1 MLRIHRAR
9 KRTGES
15 APLLS
20 NRYRDM
26 LRIPN
31 SGLEISGGLSPKFIE
46 VFMAFCESCGTQA
59 GADDRFCKACG
70 KPISSVEPNAQTAAA
85 DSQNIPAEPS
95 TPHAPTIVIPVHPM
109 APVTPVSPAPATVFC
124 RACGKQSPAA
134 YEFCES
140 CGASLR
146 GNVSTAQAPVQPPA
160 PSPQYAQPPSAIP
173 PQRKSHLG
181 VWLGVIF
188 GALAIIVIVLL
199 VALLSGPKPEDSLDQ
214 LRTAYLQHDQASF
227 DKYVD
232 VNSVLNDWTDQG
244 VNEWLKQQNAGALET
259 ATVQV
264 VAGAVKSAYIPDL
277 SKSVDQMV
285 VSGTL
290 PDQSQNSD
298 DKTTAFITGFVSSV
312 VRNIAASQLT
322 YQGVQSK
329 AITNDNA
336 ELTVGVTSSVSS
348 QPISVHIKM
357 RRDGD
362 HWRVVA
368 VENLAGLLNQ
378 LNPTPTP

>member
-1 MLRIHRAR
+1 
-9 KRTGES
+9 
-15 APLLS
+15 
-20 NRYRDM
+20 
-26 LRIPN
+26 
-31 SGLEISGGLSPKFIE
+31 
-46 VFMAFCESCGTQA
+46 
-59 GADDRFCKACG
+59 
-70 KPISSVEPNAQTAAA
+70 
-85 DSQNIPAEPS
+85 
-95 TPHAPTIVIPVHPM
+95 
-109 APVTPVSPAPATVFC
+109 
-124 RACGKQSPAA
+124 
-134 YEFCES
+134 
-140 CGASLR
+140 
-146 GNVSTAQAPVQPPA
+146 
-160 PSPQYAQPPSAIP
+160 
-173 PQRKSHLG
+173 
-181 VWLGVIF
+181 
-188 GALAIIVIVLL
+188 
-199 VALLSGPKPEDSLDQ
+199 
-214 LRTAYLQHDQASF
+214 LQHDQASF